1 MVNHSI
7 EASVIRL
14 AVFLVRHDA
23 VKHIRWTNLL
33 SVMAGI
39 DVVLRYADLPFE
51 VKSIARWTRLHNE

>member
-23 VKHIRWTNLL
+23 VKHIRWTDLF
-33 SVMAGI
+33 SVMAGF

-51 VKSIARWTRLHNE
+51 VKSVARWASLNE